1 MNSNGTNIFNKNF
14 ETMPPERNWNTRN
27 IKSLAIM
34 EREISQGIKQKRKP
48 QYANRI
54 KPFHWK

>member
-27 IKSLAIM
+27 IKSPAIM

-54 KPFHWK
+54 KSFHWK

>member
-27 IKSLAIM
+27 IKSPATM

-48 QYANRI
+48 QNTNRI